1 MYLMDMKVLCR
12 TKLVW
17 KILHREA
24 VWIKNNL

>member
-1 MYLMDMKVLCR
+1 MYLMELKVLCR

-17 KILHREA
+17 KILQREA

>member
-1 MYLMDMKVLCR
+1 MELKVLCR

-17 KILHREA
+17 KILQREA